1 MGLVL
6 LVRLQ
11 VGCVA
16 VPPGCV
22 AEVAVRMFNLSSRA
36 KEGLAWDDVSLIK
49 LCDYVG
55 AAAV

>member
-49 LCDYVG
+49 L
-55 AAAV
+55 